1 MSVLKALH
9 DWIQATPP
17 SLLLQKNEAWFMPV
31 MQSIHIAGIGVVLAC
46 VLMMTLRVLG
56 VAGGDRTVL
65 QTQER
70 FGPWL
75 TGALWLMLATG
86 LLIILCEP
94 RAIDTVSF
102 WMKMFLVVVGA
113 LVAWAFQRS
122 VHAHAAEWDGTLAR
136 KGSVKA
142 MAIATLVVWIAIIF
156 LGRFIAYD
164 QIWGKL
170 SPSVSTG
177 SIQ

>member
-1 MSVLKALH
+1 MSVLKAVH

-17 SLLLQKNEAWFMPV
+17 SLLLQQNEAWFIPV
-31 MQSIHIAGIGVVLAC
+31 MQSIHIAGIGVVLGC
-46 VLMMTLRVLG
+46 VLMMSLKVLG
-56 VAGGDRTVL
+56 FSGSDRTVL

-70 FGPWL
+70 YGPWL

-94 RAIDTVSF
+94 RALVTFSF
-102 WMKMFLVVVGA
+102 WVKMA
-113 LVAWAFQRS
+113 LVALGALIAWLFGRS
-122 VHAHAAEWDGTLAR
+122 VRAHAAAWDDGLAR
-136 KGSVKA
+136 RGSVKA
-142 MAIATLVVWIAIIF
+142 MAVFALVIWLAIIF

-170 SPSVSTG
+170 SPSAVVEANK
-177 SIQ
+177 

>member
-1 MSVLKALH
+1 MSFLKSVH

-46 VLMMTLRVLG
+46 VLMMSLRVLG
-56 VAGGDRTVL
+56 LASADRTVL

-94 RAIDTVSF
+94 RAIVTFSF
-102 WMKMFLVVVGA
+102 WVKMTLVAVGA
-113 LVAWAFQRS
+113 MVAWAFSRS
-122 VHAHAAEWDGTLAR
+122 VRIRGAEWDESLTQR
-136 KGSVKA
+136 RTVKA
-142 MAIATLVVWIAIIF
+142 MAIFALLIWVAIIF

-164 QIWGKL
+164 QIWGRL
-170 SPSVSTG
+170 SPSFVAG
-177 SIQ
+177 GVQ

>member
-1 MSVLKALH
+1 MSVLKAVH

-17 SLLLQKNEAWFMPV
+17 SLLLQKNEAWFIPI

-46 VLMMTLRVLG
+46 VLMMTLRILG
-56 VAGGDRTVL
+56 LAGADRTVL

-70 FGPWL
+70 YGPWL
-75 TGALWLMLATG
+75 TGALWLLLVTG
-86 LLIILCEP
+86 VLIILCEP
-94 RAIDTVSF
+94 RAIDTFSF
-102 WMKMFLVVVGA
+102 WVKMALVVVGA

-122 VHAHAAEWDGTLAR
+122 VRTHSAAWDGALIR
-136 KGSVKA
+136 RRSVKA
-142 MAIATLVVWIAIIF
+142 MAIGALVIWLAIIF

-164 QIWGKL
+164 TVWGKL
-170 SPSVSTG
+170 SPSATAG

>member
-1 MSVLKALH
+1 MSVLKAVH

-17 SLLLQKNEAWFMPV
+17 SLLLQQNEAWFIPI

-46 VLMMTLRVLG
+46 VLMMSLRVLG
-56 VAGGDRTVL
+56 FAGSDRTVL

-70 FGPWL
+70 YGPWL

-94 RAIDTVSF
+94 RALVTFSF
-102 WMKMFLVVVGA
+102 WVKMA
-113 LVAWAFQRS
+113 LVAAGALIAWLFGRS
-122 VHAHAAEWDGTLAR
+122 VRAHAAAWDDGLAR
-136 KGSVKA
+136 RRSVKA
-142 MAIATLVVWIAIIF
+142 MAIFAMVIWLAIIF

-170 SPSVSTG
+170 SPSAVVETS
-177 SIQ
+177 Q